1 MEDAQVRV
9 WNWFALGITVVAVVM
24 IIGFTMYVAD
34 LMDTIGQLSTELAGL
49 HRAQDSLITRLIELR
64 NDSLRQRE
72 LLDVLSGRRI
82 ETASMRGDSMSSA
95 GYGKVVWDRD
105 RGTAVLSVSNLPATP
120 VNMHYQ
126 LWVISN
132 SRSVSAG
139 VFSMEEPGS
148 GFFKLEHLPVADPG
162 RISGFLVTLEPKDN
176 VHHPGNDVYLIGSP
190 D

>member
-1 MEDAQVRV
+1 
-9 WNWFALGITVVAVVM
+9 
-24 IIGFTMYVAD
+24 
-34 LMDTIGQLSTELAGL
+34 
-49 HRAQDSLITRLIELR
+49 
-64 NDSLRQRE
+64 
-72 LLDVLSGRRI
+72 
-82 ETASMRGDSMSSA
+82 MSSA